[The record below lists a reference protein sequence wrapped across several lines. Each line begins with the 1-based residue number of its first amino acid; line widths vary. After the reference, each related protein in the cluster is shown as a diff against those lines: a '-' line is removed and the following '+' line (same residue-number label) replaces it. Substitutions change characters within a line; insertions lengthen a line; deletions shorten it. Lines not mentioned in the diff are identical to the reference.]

1 MGKLFRP
8 QENQVL
14 ACISSGQLDSTRR
27 GIDAGVAKPSF
38 MQPALP
44 KLLRRPRGENERY
57 APDNHLRPEAADHRQ
72 LDGEDMFDL
81 PSKSTTTARPVG
93 NLPNVVALAI
103 RVPSST
109 DSFEDKHYSAKS
121 ESVQE
126 ICMDELP
133 PESFKHNLMTPRV
146 GNSVRSSSRIESAA
160 SSGIFSMESADDISE
175 VELQGCMKVVCD
187 VGTQTDWIV
196 LDDAGY

>member
-1 MGKLFRP
+1 
-8 QENQVL
+8 
-14 ACISSGQLDSTRR
+14 
-27 GIDAGVAKPSF
+27 
-38 MQPALP
+38 
-44 KLLRRPRGENERY
+44 
-57 APDNHLRPEAADHRQ
+57 
-72 LDGEDMFDL
+72 
-81 PSKSTTTARPVG
+81 
-93 NLPNVVALAI
+93 
-103 RVPSST
+103 
-109 DSFEDKHYSAKS
+109 
-121 ESVQE
+121 
-126 ICMDELP
+126 MDELP